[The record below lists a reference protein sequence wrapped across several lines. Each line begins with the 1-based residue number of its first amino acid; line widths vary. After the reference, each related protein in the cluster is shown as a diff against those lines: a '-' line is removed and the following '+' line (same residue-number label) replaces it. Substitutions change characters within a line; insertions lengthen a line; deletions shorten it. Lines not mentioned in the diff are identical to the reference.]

1 MSARRQP
8 PAGLRIA
15 ILTPTLAGQGAE
27 RKALSIASG
36 LIGRGYE
43 VDLLLERLVCHY
55 PDETPGAAR
64 LFFTSGRG
72 DDRTRANLRRMAAA
86 PRPLVPA
93 PLPWRVR
100 YPRLALAAKLD
111 GRQRPLLAS
120 TRLPRWAAGVA
131 AYLESERPGGV
142 LAMNVLSAAAAT
154 MALRLARHRPARV
167 VATLHDVLR
176 NRRLRRRAHRAYPY
190 ADAAVGVSHGVAAQ
204 FAAIPGL
211 EPGRVHTIYNPVVPA
226 DLDKRAGAPVE
237 HPWLRGEAAGGC
249 PVILAVGRLRRVK
262 DFPNLLA
269 AFARLLARRRPARLI
284 VLGQGS
290 LRPRLLSLARELGVA
305 EHVDFPGFV
314 ENPYAFLARASLFVL
329 SSRHEALP
337 TVLIEAM
344 ACGCPVVSTNCPF
357 GPREV
362 LEGGRFGELVPV
374 GDPDALA
381 GAMERA
387 LDAPPRP
394 DALRERAAFF
404 GIERAVD
411 RYEELLAG
419 GA

>member
-1 MSARRQP
+1 MTFPHKPSRS
-8 PAGLRIA
+8 RIA

-27 RKALSIASG
+27 RKALFIASG
-36 LIGRGYE
+36 LIERGHE
-43 VDLLLERLVCHY
+43 VDLLLNRLVCHY

-64 LFFTSGRG
+64 LFFTSSRS
-72 DDRTRANLRRMAAA
+72 DDRTRANLRRMAAVL
-86 PRPLVPA
+86 RPLAPA

-100 YPRLALAAKLD
+100 YPRIALAAKLD
-111 GRQRPLLAS
+111 RRQLPLLAS

-131 AYLESERPGGV
+131 AYLDRERPGGL
-142 LAMNVLSAAAAT
+142 LAMNAVSAAAAT

-167 VATLHDVLR
+167 VATLHDALR
-176 NRRLRRRAHRAYPY
+176 NRRLRRRAHRSYPY
-190 ADAAVGVSHGVAAQ
+190 ADAVAGVSHGVSAQ

-211 EPGRVHTIYNPVVPA
+211 APGRVHTIYNPVVSA
-226 DLDKRAGAPVE
+226 DLARRIREPVE
-237 HPWLRGEAAGGC
+237 HPWLRDEAAGY
-249 PVILAVGRLRRVK
+249 PVLLAVGRLRRVK
-262 DFPNLLA
+262 DFPNLLS
-269 AFARLLARRRPARLI
+269 AFARLLARRPARLI

-290 LRPRLLSLARELGVA
+290 LHRRLLSLARELRVA

-314 ENPYAFLARASLFVL
+314 ENPYAFMARASLFVL
-329 SSRHEALP
+329 SSRNEGLP

-344 ACGCPVVSTNCPF
+344 ACGCPVVSTDCPF
-357 GPREV
+357 GPNEI

-374 GDPDALA
+374 RDPAALA

-404 GIERAVD
+404 GIETAVD
-411 RYEELLAG
+411 RYEELLVG
-419 GA
+419 RS

>member
-1 MSARRQP
+1 MSARSRP
-8 PAGLRIA
+8 PSGLRIA

-36 LIGRGYE
+36 LIERGHE
-43 VDLLLERLVCHY
+43 VDLLLNRLVCHY

-64 LFFTSGRG
+64 LFFTSSRS
-72 DDRTRANLRRMAAA
+72 DDRTRANLRRMAAT

-100 YPRLALAAKLD
+100 YPRIALAAKLD
-111 GRQRPLLAS
+111 RRQLPFLAS

-131 AYLESERPGGV
+131 AYLDRERPVGV
-142 LAMNVLSAAAAT
+142 LAMNAVSAAAAT

-167 VATLHDVLR
+167 VATLHDALR
-176 NRRLRRRAHRAYPY
+176 NRRLQRRAHRSYPY
-190 ADAAVGVSHGVAAQ
+190 ADAVVGVSHGVSAQ
-204 FAAIPGL
+204 FAATPGL
-211 EPGRVHTIYNPVVPA
+211 GSSRVHTIYNPVVSD
-226 DLDKRAGAPVE
+226 DLDRRLREPVE
-237 HPWLRGEAAGGC
+237 HPWLREEAGC
-249 PVILAVGRLRRVK
+249 PVLLAVGRLRRVK
-262 DFPNLLA
+262 DFPNLLN
-269 AFARLLARRRPARLI
+269 AFAGLLARRPAKLI

-290 LRPRLLSLARELGVA
+290 LHRRLLSLARELGVA

-314 ENPYAFLARASLFVL
+314 ENPYAFMARASLFVL
-329 SSRHEALP
+329 SSRNEGLP

-344 ACGCPVVSTNCPF
+344 ACGCPVVSTDCPF
-357 GPREV
+357 GPNEI

-374 GDPDALA
+374 RDPDALA

-387 LDAPPRP
+387 LDAPPRS

-404 GIERAVD
+404 GIETAVD
-411 RYEELLAG
+411 RYEELLSG
-419 GA
+419 RS